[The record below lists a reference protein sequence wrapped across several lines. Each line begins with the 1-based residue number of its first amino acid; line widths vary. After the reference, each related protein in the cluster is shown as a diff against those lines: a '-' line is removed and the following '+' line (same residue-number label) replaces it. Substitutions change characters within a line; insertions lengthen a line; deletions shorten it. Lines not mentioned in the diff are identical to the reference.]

1 VRDAFDITMDGV
13 MDTMR
18 RIKNEEDVVLKGY
31 DVRDEAMA
39 ANDSCHLLKLS
50 SLCVRVCCSLMTD

>member
-1 VRDAFDITMDGV
+1 MDGV

-50 SLCVRVCCSLMTD
+50 SVCVRVCCSVMTD

>member
-18 RIKNEEDVVLKGY
+18 IKNEEDVVLKGY
-31 DVRDEAMA
+31 DDRDEAMA
-39 ANDSCHLLKLS
+39 ANDSCHLLKLC
-50 SLCVRVCCSLMTD
+50 SLCVRVCCYLMTD

>member
-13 MDTMR
+13 MDMMR

-31 DVRDEAMA
+31 DD
-39 ANDSCHLLKLS
+39 
-50 SLCVRVCCSLMTD
+50 